1 MLQKIHFNRKTWLCI
16 LILELIFLVGTAC
29 LHRQP
34 PIELDYTQDDL
45 VNDSDEPGFYLDKSF
60 DSNYVGT
67 PEIVLP
73 KGMYTLE
80 AEYEY
85 KGSARIEIYYNDGRV
100 NNEISGVV
108 SLSPSNHISV
118 DFKVKYNNRPMSVR
132 GRLTGDAADGDY
144 ILVRNIRIVSDSSAS
159 IKFFLQGVLVL
170 ILLNGLLYL
179 HSVRSKFNL
188 TEEIQTHFKILLLVV
203 LVCSLPL
210 LVDYLFLNAHDLDFH
225 LTRIEGLKDGL
236 LNGKI
241 PVKIQSNWLGGH
253 GYAVSVFYGDL
264 LLYIPAILRICGLS
278 IVTSYNL
285 YVLLV
290 NIATV
295 FISYYCFT
303 RISNT
308 NTGLICSIVYSLN
321 IFRLYDIYARA
332 AVGEYTAMIFMPL
345 VLYGI
350 WNVYMMPEESEAHTK
365 SWIPIT
371 CGCTGIFLTHMIS
384 TEMTAIFI
392 ILAGIVL
399 WKKTFRKKTFLVI
412 IKAALATVLLSLW
425 FLIPFAD
432 FMMNGS
438 YVVNDL
444 TQYYPYRLEQRGAFL
459 AQFFMIDYSVVQQG
473 SAGTNSGTGSEM
485 PLTVGLAA
493 MGALV
498 GWVLLCAGK
507 QRDRAEKKEEL
518 LAFFMCA
525 LSLWMT
531 TYLFP
536 YTWLVDRIPIFKMFA
551 KSFQYPWRLFA
562 IAAVLLCWLL
572 CIILKKKWIPQKERQ
587 ILGYIIIFLAFWQ
600 GLSYVSDILNECSPY
615 RIYQEEA
622 LTSYDVSV
630 GEYIPISAGEE
641 FTTKNYIEQ
650 LTYEEGSMTVSD
662 WHRENEKVVVSLTNN
677 TDETQQIEVPLLNYK
692 GYHAITDSG
701 DELLIS
707 PGVSH
712 RISVS
717 VPADFSGM
725 IQVGFREPWYWRLC
739 EIISLG
745 ALFSMCFYP
754 ILQKHMHK
762 VSRQS

>member
-1 MLQKIHFNRKTWLCI
+1 MLQKIHFNKKSLLCI
-16 LILELIFLVGTAC
+16 IILELIFLVGTAC

-80 AEYEY
+80 AEYEC

-188 TEEIQTHFKILLLVV
+188 TEEMQTHFKILLLVV

-303 RISNT
+303 RIGNT

-350 WNVYMMPEESEAHTK
+350 WNVYMMPEESEAHIK

-438 YVVNDL
+438 YVVNDP

-473 SAGTNSGTGSEM
+473 SAGTNSGAGSEM

-493 MGALV
+493 MGALA
-498 GWVLLCAGK
+498 GWVLLCVGK

-536 YTWLVDRIPIFKMFA
+536 YTWLVDKIPIFKMFA

-587 ILGYIIIFLAFWQ
+587 FFGYIIIFLAFWQ

-650 LTYEEGSMTVSD
+650 LIYEEGSMTVSD

-701 DELLIS
+701 DELRIS

-739 EIISLG
+739 EVISLG
-745 ALFSMCFYP
+745 ALFGICFYP
-754 ILQKHMHK
+754 IIKKHIHK
-762 VSRQS
+762 ISGKP